1 LIDRR
6 LFAEMATTSEPT
18 VAISASLQ
26 QPSIDCY
33 FNQHDQQY
41 VGSDND
47 HGSHNHVT
55 ASGDDALTQVTSNRS
70 DEVEGGDEPVPEGP
84 LQINGKLNGSKHGE
98 NMNGTGDDSN
108 EADNSTATDADGF
121 RVEHR
126 YETESVSRSKEV
138 RDLSDDCTELRLR
151 ETKEVTLEELKTKD
165 VETRPATFEELR
177 ALLEA
182 QFDGKDEVEIAREVV
197 VDEFTRVE
205 SQREEV
211 KLSVFNIYSC
221 QMLAAKSF
229 YFRV

>member
-1 LIDRR
+1 
-6 LFAEMATTSEPT
+6 MAMTSEPT
-18 VAISASLQ
+18 LAVSAGLQ

-41 VGSDND
+41 VGDD
-47 HGSHNHVT
+47 DGRGSHNHVT
-55 ASGDDALTQVTSNRS
+55 AAGDVMPTQETPRES
-70 DEVEGGDEPVPEGP
+70 DVVEGEASMPEGP
-84 LQINGKLNGSKHGE
+84 FQINGKLNGDDKHE
-98 NMNGTGDDSN
+98 NMNGTGNESHETDDN
-108 EADNSTATDADGF
+108 TTDAEGF

-151 ETKEVTLEELKTKD
+151 ETKEVTLEELKTKE

-197 VDEFTRVE
+197 VEEFTRVE

-211 KLSVFNIYSC
+211 TLCCYIVVKTADET
-221 QMLAAKSF
+221 Q
-229 YFRV
+229 